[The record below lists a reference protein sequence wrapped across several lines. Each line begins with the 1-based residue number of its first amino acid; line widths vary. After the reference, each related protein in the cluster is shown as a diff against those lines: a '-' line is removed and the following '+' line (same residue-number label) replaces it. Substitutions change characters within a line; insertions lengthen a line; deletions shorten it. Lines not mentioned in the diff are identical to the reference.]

1 MTAGTLG
8 SVRELP
14 PRVPSGMIGR
24 RTAAVVLALVA
35 VAAVLAAVRPP
46 AAMGDGDPA
55 SDVLVYQPVF
65 FPYDQAPPPLQRELN
80 GLVKSANQQGYKIR
94 VAVIQSPRDLGSI
107 PTLFGKPSVY
117 ARFLSSELSS
127 IWRDRVLVVMPSGY
141 GLAQG
146 ARLVRRGGVE
156 HVVVNTRSGPDE
168 AVLRRLP
175 PPRGS
180 SPADVVTAASKAVRA
195 LAARHNIALVA
206 APPASS
212 SSSGGGSGRN
222 TGLAAAV
229 AAAVGLT
236 AGLIWFLWRT
246 RPRRA

>member
-1 MTAGTLG
+1 
-8 SVRELP
+8 
-14 PRVPSGMIGR
+14 MIGR

-195 LAARHNIALVA
+195 LAARHDIALVA
-206 APPASS
+206 APPSS

-229 AAAVGLT
+229 AATVGLT

-246 RPRRA
+246 RPRRS

>member
-1 MTAGTLG
+1 M
-8 SVRELP
+8 
-14 PRVPSGMIGR
+14 PSGVIGR
-24 RTAAVVLALVA
+24 RMAAVVLAVVA
-35 VAAVLAAVRPP
+35 VAAVRPP
-46 AAMGDGDPA
+46 VALADGDPA

-65 FPYDQAPPPLQRELN
+65 FPYNPAPPTAQRELN
-80 GLVKSANQQGYKIR
+80 GLVKSADQQGLKIR
-94 VAVIQSPRDLGSI
+94 VAVVQSPRDLGSI

-156 HVVVNTRSGPDE
+156 HVVVNTHSGPDE

-180 SPADVVTAASKAVRA
+180 TPADVVAAASKAVRA
-195 LAARHNIALVA
+195 LAARHDIALVA

-212 SSSGGGSGRN
+212 SSGGGSGRN
-222 TGLAAAV
+222 PGLAAAV
-229 AAAVGLT
+229 AATVGLT
-236 AGLIWFLWRT
+236 AGLLWFLWRT
-246 RPRRA
+246 RPPRRSRG

>member
-1 MTAGTLG
+1 M
-8 SVRELP
+8 
-14 PRVPSGMIGR
+14 PSGVIGR
-24 RTAAVVLALVA
+24 RTAAVVLALV
-35 VAAVLAAVRPP
+35 VGAAALAAARAP
-46 AAMGDGDPA
+46 AALADGDPA

-65 FPYDQAPPPLQRELN
+65 FPYDHAPAALQRRLN

-180 SPADVVTAASKAVRA
+180 SPADVVAAASKAVRA
-195 LAARHNIALVA
+195 LAARHDIALVA
-206 APPASS
+206 APPSS
-212 SSSGGGSGRN
+212 SSPDAGSGRN

-229 AAAVGLT
+229 AATVGLT

-246 RPRRA
+246 RPRRSTG

>member
-1 MTAGTLG
+1 
-8 SVRELP
+8 
-14 PRVPSGMIGR
+14 MIGR

-195 LAARHNIALVA
+195 LAARHDIALVA
-206 APPASS
+206 APPSS
-212 SSSGGGSGRN
+212 SSSGGGSERN

-229 AAAVGLT
+229 AATVGLT

-246 RPRRA
+246 RPRRS

>member
-1 MTAGTLG
+1 
-8 SVRELP
+8 
-14 PRVPSGMIGR
+14 MIGR

-195 LAARHNIALVA
+195 LAARHDIALVA
-206 APPASS
+206 APPSS
-212 SSSGGGSGRN
+212 SPSGGGSERN

-229 AAAVGLT
+229 AATVGLT

-246 RPRRA
+246 RPRRS

>member
-1 MTAGTLG
+1 
-8 SVRELP
+8 
-14 PRVPSGMIGR
+14 MIGR

-46 AAMGDGDPA
+46 AAVGDGDPA

-180 SPADVVTAASKAVRA
+180 SPDDVVTAASKAVRA

>member
-1 MTAGTLG
+1 VL
-8 SVRELP
+8 ELP
-14 PRVPSGMIGR
+14 PRVPSGVIGR
-24 RTAAVVLALVA
+24 RTAAVVLALV
-35 VAAVLAAVRPP
+35 VGAAALAGSRAP
-46 AAMGDGDPA
+46 AALADGDPA

-65 FPYDQAPPPLQRELN
+65 FPYDHAPAALQRRLN

-180 SPADVVTAASKAVRA
+180 SPADVVAAASKAVRA
-195 LAARHNIALVA
+195 LAARHDIALVA
-206 APPASS
+206 APPSS
-212 SSSGGGSGRN
+212 SSPDAGSGRN

-229 AAAVGLT
+229 AATVGLT

-246 RPRRA
+246 RPRRSTG

>member
-1 MTAGTLG
+1 
-8 SVRELP
+8 
-14 PRVPSGMIGR
+14 MIGR

-65 FPYDQAPPPLQRELN
+65 FPYDQAPPALQRELN

-195 LAARHNIALVA
+195 LAARHDIALVA
-206 APPASS
+206 APPSS

-229 AAAVGLT
+229 AATVGLT

-246 RPRRA
+246 RPRRS